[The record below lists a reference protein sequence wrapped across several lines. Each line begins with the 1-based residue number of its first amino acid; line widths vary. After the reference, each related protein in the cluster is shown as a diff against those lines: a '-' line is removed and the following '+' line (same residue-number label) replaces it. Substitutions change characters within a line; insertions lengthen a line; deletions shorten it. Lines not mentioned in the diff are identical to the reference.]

1 MIYHFLS
8 SSLRFS
14 SSEVKLQTY
23 PKGLLHICE
32 GYCRI
37 WTATCTTV
45 ILNVFC
51 FNEAV
56 ICSNVIRSLGCLQFV
71 LADIPE
77 RRGNRHSSESQSSRN
92 HRGPGELYLIVGQR
106 STCQGAL
113 QVFEG
118 ASLSGSSQRS
128 SRVSFS
134 QPPARAQE
142 RGRPRGGFF
151 RASRSSVLG
160 LPPFLCARPSSVKVQ
175 LHLQRTLDS
184 QSVSL

>member
-1 MIYHFLS
+1 MFRTRQTLS
-8 SSLRFS
+8 AAPSCACLLDRAPLPEGQPCHTTAPGCCANSFVAESLSFRAHRLALKSAALYSMHRCASPANSAPPQALFS
-14 SSEVKLQTY
+14 
-23 PKGLLHICE
+23 
-32 GYCRI
+32 
-37 WTATCTTV
+37 ATRSRA
-45 ILNVFC
+45 C
-51 FNEAV
+51 FY
-56 ICSNVIRSLGCLQFV
+56 
-71 LADIPE
+71 LATPPLSPPA
-77 RRGNRHSSESQSSRN
+77 RPPR
-92 HRGPGELYLIVGQR
+92 
-106 STCQGAL
+106 QGAL

>member
-1 MIYHFLS
+1 MPMQPGTRRPKAHAPAGKHHHTRHEPTTTHSSLS
-8 SSLRFS
+8 STPTTAASRQS
-14 SSEVKLQTY
+14 TRT
-23 PKGLLHICE
+23 I
-32 GYCRI
+32 
-37 WTATCTTV
+37 TATTAATTTAHSAAHHR
-45 ILNVFC
+45 L
-51 FNEAV
+51 
-56 ICSNVIRSLGCLQFV
+56 CSAQL
-71 LADIPE
+71 
-77 RRGNRHSSESQSSRN
+77 
-92 HRGPGELYLIVGQR
+92 
-106 STCQGAL
+106 
-113 QVFEG
+113 FEG